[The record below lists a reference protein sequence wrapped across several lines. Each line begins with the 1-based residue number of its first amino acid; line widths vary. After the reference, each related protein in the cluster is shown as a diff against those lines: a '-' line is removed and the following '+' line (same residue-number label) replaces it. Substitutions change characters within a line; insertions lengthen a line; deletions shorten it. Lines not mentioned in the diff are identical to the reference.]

1 MELTE
6 SVLMADPE
14 RANQVLQQLHA
25 MGIRISIDDFG
36 TGYSSLSYLKRFPA
50 QTVKIDRSFIR
61 GLPEDKNDAA
71 ITQAV
76 IAMAHSLGLAV
87 VAEGVE
93 THAQLQMLRLLG
105 CDEAQGYLLG
115 RPMPAAD
122 LALRLDP
129 DTPVLPELV
138 QTPQI
143 SVPAAHPRLQVHRGV
158 VQRAEEVHG
167 TTRGMRAID

>member
-1 MELTE
+1 
-6 SVLMADPE
+6 
-14 RANQVLQQLHA
+14 
-25 MGIRISIDDFG
+25 
-36 TGYSSLSYLKRFPA
+36 
-50 QTVKIDRSFIR
+50 
-61 GLPEDKNDAA
+61 
-71 ITQAV
+71 
-76 IAMAHSLGLAV
+76 V

-138 QTPQI
+138 QPPRI
-143 SVPAAHPRLQVHRGV
+143 SVPAAHPRLRRPAPAPR
-158 VQRAEEVHG
+158 QR
-167 TTRGMRAID
+167 TTDA